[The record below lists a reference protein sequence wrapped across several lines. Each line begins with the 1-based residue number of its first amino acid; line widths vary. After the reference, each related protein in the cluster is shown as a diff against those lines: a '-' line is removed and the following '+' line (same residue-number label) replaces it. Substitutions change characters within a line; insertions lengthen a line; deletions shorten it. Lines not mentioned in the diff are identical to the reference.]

1 MPKKDIF
8 IILVSMFL
16 KYMETPLS
24 ESKEKRQGQEKVPI
38 KKILVPLDGSDY
50 SMRAAKYAIEVAKL
64 QKAQIICIHI
74 IDKLPYGFEF
84 SGSCVDQ
91 YLLDIQE
98 QSKIWF
104 NKVIQMAENDDI
116 NNIKTEFFRDIRS
129 IVDAIVNYA
138 SHNSID
144 LIVLGTRG
152 RTGIQKVLLGSI
164 ASGVVLHAHCPVLL
178 VK

>member
-1 MPKKDIF
+1 
-8 IILVSMFL
+8 
-16 KYMETPLS
+16 
-24 ESKEKRQGQEKVPI
+24 
-38 KKILVPLDGSDY
+38 
-50 SMRAAKYAIEVAKL
+50 
-64 QKAQIICIHI
+64 
-74 IDKLPYGFEF
+74 
-84 SGSCVDQ
+84 
-91 YLLDIQE
+91 
-98 QSKIWF
+98 
-104 NKVIQMAENDDI
+104 MAENEDI

>member
-1 MPKKDIF
+1 
-8 IILVSMFL
+8 
-16 KYMETPLS
+16 METSLSKS

-38 KKILVPLDGSDY
+38 ENILVPIDGSEN
-50 SMRAAKYAIEVAKL
+50 SMRAARYAIEIAKL
-64 QKAQIICIHI
+64 QRAQIVCIHI

-84 SGSCVDQ
+84 SGSCIDQ
-91 YLLDIQE
+91 HLQDVQG
-98 QSKIWF
+98 QCKVWF
-104 NKVIQMAENDDI
+104 NKVIQMAENEGI
-116 NNIKTEFFRDIRS
+116 KNIKTEFIRDIRS

-152 RTGIQKVLLGSI
+152 RRGIQKVLLGSV
-164 ASGVVLHAHCPVLL
+164 ANGVSQHAHCPVLL

>member
-1 MPKKDIF
+1 
-8 IILVSMFL
+8 
-16 KYMETPLS
+16 MEMPLS
-24 ESKEKRQGQEKVPI
+24 GAEENIQGQEKVPI

-64 QKAQIICIHI
+64 QRAQIVCIHI

-84 SGSCVDQ
+84 SGSIVDK
-91 YLLDIQE
+91 YLHDIQE
-98 QSKIWF
+98 QSRVWF
-104 NKVIQMAENDDI
+104 NKVIQMAEDENI
-116 NNIKTEFFRDIRS
+116 NNIKTEFLRDIRS

-164 ASGVVLHAHCPVLL
+164 ARGVALHAHCPVLL